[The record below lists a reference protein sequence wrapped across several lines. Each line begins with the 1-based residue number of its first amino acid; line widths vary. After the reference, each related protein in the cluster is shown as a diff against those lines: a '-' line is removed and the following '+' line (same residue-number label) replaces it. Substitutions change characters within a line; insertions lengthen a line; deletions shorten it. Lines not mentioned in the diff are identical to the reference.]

1 MSITAVIID
10 DDLLTLADLAHS
22 CNVSPEWIVSRLDAG
37 LLSLTITDAQQARY
51 TSAELTRARRLCN
64 IERNFD
70 ANPELAALVVDMME
84 EIERLKCQVHCLDKH
99 AIDV

>member
-10 DDLLTLADLAHS
+10 DDLLTLTDLAHS
-22 CNVSPEWIVSRLDAG
+22 CNVSPEWIVSRLEAG
-37 LLSLTITDAQQARY
+37 LLSLTITNAQPVRY
-51 TSAELTRARRLCN
+51 TSAELTRVRRLCN

-84 EIERLKCQVHCLDKH
+84 EIERLRKQLQPVDKQ
-99 AIDV
+99 AFDI